1 MSDIGTDPEEPVE
14 GARTFQVAAQKYD
27 DFMGRYSKSLASGF
41 ADAAGV
47 RPGMTALDL
56 GCGPGALT
64 TVLVERLGAASVS
77 ACDPSRPFVTECAA
91 RHPGIT
97 VRIGRAEA
105 IPFDDDAFD
114 CLLAQLILHFVGDTE
129 AAAGEMLRVL
139 RPGGTAGACVW
150 ESMQMLDHFWTAA
163 MSVDPTAAASAVRE
177 LKLNQEGDLGALFAA
192 AGFTDV
198 TETTVDV
205 SSTYVDFD
213 QLWGGFMAGIGPAG
227 AYCLSL
233 SAQTRA
239 EMRSA
244 MFHAMS
250 SPTGSIKLN
259 AVARCGSGRTPR

>member
-1 MSDIGTDPEEPVE
+1 MSDMGTDPEQPVA
-14 GARTFQVAAQKYD
+14 GADTFQVTGQKYD
-27 DFMGRYSKSLASGF
+27 DFMGRYSKPLASGF
-41 ADAAGV
+41 VDAAGV

-91 RHPGIT
+91 RHPGTT
-97 VRIGRAEA
+97 VRVGRAEA
-105 IPFDDDAFD
+105 IPFEDDAFD
-114 CLLAQLILHFVGDTE
+114 CLLAQLVLHFVGDTA

-150 ESMQMLDHFWTAA
+150 GSMQLLDHFWTAA
-163 MSVDPTAAASAVRE
+163 ISVDPTAAANAVRE
-177 LKLNQEGDLGALFAA
+177 LKLSQEGDLGALFAA

-205 SSTYVDFD
+205 SSTYVGFD
-213 QLWGGFMAGIGPAG
+213 QLWSGFLAGIGPAG

-233 SAQTRA
+233 DPDTRTDL
-239 EMRSA
+239 RSA
-244 MFHAMS
+244 TFHEMG
-250 SPTGSIKLN
+250 SPSGPITLD